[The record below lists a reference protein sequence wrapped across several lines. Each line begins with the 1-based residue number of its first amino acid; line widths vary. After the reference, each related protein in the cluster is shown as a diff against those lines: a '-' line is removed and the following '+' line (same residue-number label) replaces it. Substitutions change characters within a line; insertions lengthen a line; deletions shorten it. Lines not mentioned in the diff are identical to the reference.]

1 MDYRD
6 ADKSFWDME
15 QDMMSPESTF
25 YAKNVLELDY
35 MHSDG
40 DGRVDVVKLKKS
52 ELELVEDGMEFG
64 PMPRF
69 DTKIIT
75 TPKMKDELVD
85 AEAKWK
91 SYILGYS

>member
-1 MDYRD
+1 
-6 ADKSFWDME
+6 
-15 QDMMSPESTF
+15 
-25 YAKNVLELDY
+25 

-40 DGRVDVVKLKKS
+40 DGRVDVDKLKKY
-52 ELELVEDGMEFG
+52 ELELVEDGIEFG

-75 TPKMKDELVD
+75 TPKMRDELVD